1 MSVILHLLLPPL
13 KLRRTQKKNL
23 KPRGSFL
30 LPQLPKNDDI
40 PGLRT
45 LPSSFP
51 SICMMQ

>member
-23 KPRGSFL
+23 EPRGSFL

-40 PGLRT
+40 

-51 SICMMQ
+51 SLVTRPL